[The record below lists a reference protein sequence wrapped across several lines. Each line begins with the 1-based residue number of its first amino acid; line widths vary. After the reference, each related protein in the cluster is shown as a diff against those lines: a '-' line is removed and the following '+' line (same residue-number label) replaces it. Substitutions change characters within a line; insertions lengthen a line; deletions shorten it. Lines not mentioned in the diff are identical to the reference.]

1 MKILC
6 FILILANLVLFLWE
20 YRSGALD
27 SQIPAVQAQEQILLV
42 DEAEDSKKIK
52 PNQ

>member
-20 YRSGALD
+20 YRSGAFGA
-27 SQIPAVQAQEQILLV
+27 STTIVQAQEQLFLV
-42 DEAEDSKKIK
+42 DETKDSNNVK